1 MRGGRA
7 DAPGDGLEALLDVD
21 HQAPFDRRD
30 TNPFPILVKDLQTTG
45 IVLRQKREQASRVL
59 MGADALGIGI
69 GWRISHKLQP
79 THVPFELVKGVR
91 W

>member
-7 DAPGDGLEALLDVD
+7 NAPGDGLEALLDID

-30 TNPFPILVKDLQTTG
+30 TNPFPIFVQHLQTTS
-45 IVLRQKREQASRVL
+45 IVLREKCEQASRVL
-59 MGADALGIGI
+59 MRTDALGIGI